1 MTNELYQ
8 EAGTGPEAAEELK
21 ITPERSVETGQ
32 PEEPVLED
40 MESSS
45 KQNTE
50 DDLGAAGEGD
60 TVPFPCCPFYSCFAH
75 EGGHCTALKNNEFMA
90 RPCPFYKSRAQMKK
104 DQQDAFDR
112 LLMEGRLDLINRYE
126 EVLVALGIEDP
137 EDAKV
142 PVDDDILKAREELES
157 YVGELE
163 KEAAEGNP
171 TESDDDEYDL
181 EGMMAEVVEKAEE
194 HADEEKDCGL
204 Q

>member
-1 MTNELYQ
+1 MAMTEELYR
-8 EAGTGPEAAEELK
+8 EAGTGPETA
-21 ITPERSVETGQ
+21 Q
-32 PEEPVLED
+32 PEEPGLG
-40 MESSS
+40 SYS

-60 TVPFPCCPFYSCFAH
+60 TVPFPGCPFYSCFAH
-75 EGGHCTALKNNEFMA
+75 ENGHCTALKNNEFTA
-90 RPCPFYKSRAQMKK
+90 RPCPFYKNRPQMKK

-126 EVLVALGIEDP
+126 DVLVALGIEDP

-142 PVDDDILKAREELES
+142 PVDDDILKARAQLQS

-163 KEAAEGNP
+163 RESAEGSSAEP
-171 TESDDDEYDL
+171 EDDEYDL
-181 EGMMAEVVEKAEE
+181 EGMMADLEEEPANEKSS
-194 HADEEKDCGL
+194 GL